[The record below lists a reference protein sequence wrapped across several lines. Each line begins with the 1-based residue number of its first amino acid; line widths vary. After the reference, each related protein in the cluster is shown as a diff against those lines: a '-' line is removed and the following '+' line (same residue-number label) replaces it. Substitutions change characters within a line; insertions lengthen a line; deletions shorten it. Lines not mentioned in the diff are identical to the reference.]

1 MGTGGAR
8 NGAGRP
14 GYKVKAEQL
23 QRVDIRQWARLGYLN
38 GWASFSWRW
47 NRGGEPT
54 GSIGVIADSMRG
66 VTLRYTLTIDGES
79 RDIAEKVNIARTR
92 CHFGGDRPW
101 FNCPRCHKRVA
112 VLYLRGGYF
121 GCRTCKRVAYST
133 QSEDLLGRLWVK
145 QAKLEVMLGDDYER
159 PKRMRRITYERLLK
173 EIEACDE
180 LRTRLFNSFARN
192 FLIHFDLIG
201 TT

>member
-8 NGAGRP
+8 FGAGRP
-14 GYKVKAEQL
+14 AYKVKAEQL

-54 GSIGVIADSMRG
+54 GSIGVIADCTQG
-66 VTLRYTLTIDGES
+66 VTLRYTLTINGES
-79 RDIAEKVNIARTR
+79 KDIAEKVNIARTR

-133 QSEDLLGRLWVK
+133 QSEDLLGRLWAK
-145 QAKLEVMLGDDYER
+145 QTKLEARLGSDYER
-159 PKRMRRITYERLLK
+159 PKGMRQRTYERLSN
-173 EIEACDE
+173 EIAACEQQRDKAFS
-180 LRTRLFNSFARN
+180 LFAMRFVGY
-192 FLIHFDLIG
+192 L
-201 TT
+201 